1 MTYICHTEIDIARK
15 NELKC
20 YCQCWG
26 GGGGGCI
33 KRALNTLNI
42 KLAHNNLN

>member
-1 MTYICHTEIDIARK
+1 MTYICHAEIDTART

-20 YCQCWG
+20 YCQCW

-42 KLAHNNLN
+42 KRAHNNLN